1 MMNFQVNHIC
11 VYMYTINDFVHKE
24 SSTTDISKDG
34 SRKIIESS
42 QSAHNLD
49 NPTRHNNFE
58 LKFESASS

>member
-42 QSAHNLD
+42 PVGS
-49 NPTRHNNFE
+49 
-58 LKFESASS
+58 

>member
-1 MMNFQVNHIC
+1 
-11 VYMYTINDFVHKE
+11 MYTINDFVHKE